1 MNIFT
6 LPQTEESAI
15 NFLQSKSILPT
26 NKICVNGHEM
36 KLTIGK
42 QLGGYVKNRLVGQK

>member
-15 NFLQSKSILPT
+15 NFLQSKST
-26 NKICVNGHEM
+26 VMDKKMGTKENKLIFA
-36 KLTIGK
+36 
-42 QLGGYVKNRLVGQK
+42 